1 MAFTFLFF
9 KAIFPGDNA
18 FLSYR
23 STNRNAHGKAA
34 MFAGT
39 RQLRL
44 GAVFQTF
51 PLALLTPR
59 GTQLSGAQ
67 TVTS

>member
-34 MFAGT
+34 MFGVIPIGRKAG
-39 RQLRL
+39 
-44 GAVFQTF
+44 
-51 PLALLTPR
+51 
-59 GTQLSGAQ
+59 
-67 TVTS
+67 